1 MVLLAAA
8 SSGSYRV
15 QLSTKENAMD
25 ARPRTKAAKK
35 RRLRLKEARR
45 LKKTQSKVMPM
56 LSRPMKLRVNKRAR
70 AAS

>member
-1 MVLLAAA
+1 LCIRILI
-8 SSGSYRV
+8 
-15 QLSTKENAMD
+15 LPKENAMD

-35 RRLRLKEARR
+35 HRIRVKAERR

-56 LSRPMKLRVNKRAR
+56 LSRPKLLRVNKRAK